1 MTFYKFLFLFSILL
15 TFDIIWFRLA
25 YNGVYK
31 KSLQKIRFK
40 KISLIPFILAYIMM
54 AVSILWLHSF
64 IDIDTTTPLKKAYLT
79 GQFGFF
85 IYFIFNTTLMSI
97 VSPSKW
103 YYSTSMIDTFYGT
116 FLYFTVSLL
125 FTTFY

>member
-1 MTFYKFLFLFSILL
+1 MNLYKFLFLFSVLL
-15 TFDIIWFRLA
+15 TFDIIWFRIA

-40 KISLIPFILAYIMM
+40 KISLIPFILAYIIM
-54 AVSILWLHSF
+54 AISILWFHSL
-64 IDIDTTTPLKKAYLT
+64 DITIGPLKKAYLT
-79 GQFGFF
+79 GLFGFF
-85 IYFIFNTTLMSI
+85 IYFIFNATLMTI

-103 YYSTSMIDTFYGT
+103 YYSTSIIDTFYGT

-125 FTTFY
+125 FTTFYS